1 MKFVRMQTY
10 QDPEAIADLRLYAQ
24 EKGISVAAAIRQAV
38 EEFKEKPTVKLTLRQ
53 KSRTKKAKSSLLD
66 FLGCIKG
73 APADMASNIDEIYQ
87 ID

>member
-10 QDPEAIADLRLYAQ
+10 QDPDAIADLRLYAQ

-38 EEFKEKPTVKLTLRQ
+38 EEFKEKPSVKRTLRL
-53 KSRTKKAKSSLLD
+53 KTRPKKDKFSLLD
-66 FLGCIKG
+66 AIGCIKG
-73 APADMASNIDEIYQ
+73 APADMASNVDEIYQ

>member
-10 QDPEAIADLRLYAQ
+10 QDPDAIANLRLYAQ

-38 EEFKEKPTVKLTLRQ
+38 EEFKEKPSVKRTLRL
-53 KSRTKKAKSSLLD
+53 KTRPKKDKFSLLD
-66 FLGCIKG
+66 AIGCIKG
-73 APADMASNIDEIYQ
+73 APADMASNVDEIYQ